1 MTALSIATSVTI
13 DPRRHDAVIFDL
25 DGVITDTASIHAA
38 AWTELFDGYLS
49 RRRLHDSED
58 HSPFTL
64 DDYQLFVDGKPRND
78 GVRDFLASRCISLP
92 WNGDANS
99 DSVLGLAIR
108 KDRLFLE
115 LITRGGV
122 PAFESTIALV
132 KQLHGVGLGVAVF
145 SSSRNCEQ
153 VLNAAGIGNLFEV
166 RVDGVVAEDLGLPGK
181 PDPAVLVEAAHRLG
195 AAPGR
200 TVVIEDAVSG
210 VSAGHH
216 GGFALVVGVDRTGH
230 ADELRCHGA
239 DVVVADL
246 AEVDIRTCDL
256 RLSEIPDAL
265 PLPHELAGVLR
276 TRRSALFLD
285 FDGTLSNIVNDPTGA
300 TLVAGAATALTRLAR
315 DCPVAIISGRDLP
328 DVQTRVGLTGI
339 WYAGSHGFE
348 LVGPSGEYHQNDAAL
363 AAVPY
368 LDRAAIALQ
377 VRLGEVPGIFLERKR
392 FGVAVHYRNVAA
404 DRVEEVV
411 AAVRE
416 AAGHDGTLRVTTG
429 RMVTELRPNV
439 DWDKGRALRWI
450 LEHVRHGDALTPIYF
465 GDDMTDEDAFDA
477 LPDSGVGVVVRNSE
491 DGDRRSAATFA
502 VDTPDEITEL
512 LRRLAE
518 LTGRDLV
525 TDQPIDAWTISYTG
539 YDPPTEKLREA
550 LCTVGNGVFATRGCA
565 PESDADAVHYPG
577 TYAAGVYNRLED
589 EISGTV
595 IDNESLVNLPNWLP
609 LTIRIDGGS
618 WFDIDSVDLLDYRQ
632 ELDLR
637 SAVLTRRFRFR
648 DDGGRTTSIVQRR
661 FVAMHLPHV
670 CALQMTLAA
679 ENWSGR
685 IEFRS
690 TLDGAVR
697 NTLVERY
704 RDLASAHLD
713 LHRAVELGPDSTLLV
728 VTTNQS
734 RVPVAMA
741 ARNTLWRNDEPITG
755 EYRYLEEDAKV
766 GHDIGV
772 YVSAGES
779 VTLEKVVT
787 LVTGRDHAV
796 SDPSDEAQRWVSR
809 LGRFDEILDGHVL
822 AWTHLWSRFSIE
834 LDGQDDSLRII
845 RFHLLHLLQTVS
857 PNTADLDAGVP
868 ARGLHGEAYRGHIFW
883 DELFVFP
890 VLNLRLPALTRSL
903 LRYRYRRLGEA
914 RSAANAAGLPGA
926 MFPWQSSGDGR
937 EESQKLHLNPKS
949 GRWNPDPSQRQ
960 HHIGL
965 AIAFNVWQYYEATGD
980 VEFLTECGAE
990 MLVEIARFF
999 AGLASYDQSRDRY
1012 TISGVI
1018 GPDEFHSGY
1027 PGKPY
1032 DGIDNNAYTNVMS
1045 VWVILRALDA
1055 LDMIPNE
1062 IRSELM
1068 ETLGVSDDEL
1078 TMWRKVSRRMFV
1090 PFHEG
1095 VISQFESYGELAE
1108 LDWDGYRTRYG
1119 DIARLD
1125 RILEAEGD
1133 DINRYQASKQADVLM
1148 LFYLLSADELGAL
1161 LERLGYELERETIP
1175 RTIDYY
1181 MARTSHGSTLS
1192 AVVHSWVLARADRN
1206 NAMAFFDRVLQSDIA
1221 DIQGGTTA
1229 EGIHLAAMAGS
1240 IDLLQR
1246 CFSGL
1251 ETRGDRLVLCPQ
1263 WPEAM
1268 GVLKFAIFYRG
1279 HRLLLRISGRQ
1290 ATVSADES
1298 SQPPIEIECRGEVV
1312 ELKSGCTVSLA

>member
-1 MTALSIATSVTI
+1 MTAPSLAMSVTI

-25 DGVITDTASIHAA
+25 DGVITDTASVHMA
-38 AWTELFDGYLS
+38 AWAELFDGYLS
-49 RRRLHDSED
+49 RRRCHDSED
-58 HSPFTL
+58 HGPFTL
-64 DDYQLFVDGKPRND
+64 DDYQRFVDGKPRND
-78 GVRDFLASRCISLP
+78 GVRDFLASRGISVR
-92 WNGDANS
+92 WSGGEDS
-99 DSVLGLAIR
+99 DSICGLGIR
-108 KDRLFLE
+108 KDRLFLGR
-115 LITRGGV
+115 IAQSGV
-122 PAFESTIALV
+122 PVFESTVALV
-132 KQLHGVGLGVAVF
+132 KQLQSFGVGVAVF
-145 SSSRNCEQ
+145 SSSRNCEH
-153 VLNAAGIGNLFEV
+153 VLNAAGIGDLFDV
-166 RVDGVVAEDLGLPGK
+166 RVDGIVAEDLGLPGK

-195 AAPGR
+195 ASPGR

-230 ADELRCHGA
+230 AAELRCHGA

-246 AEVDIRTCDL
+246 AEVDIRTCDR

-265 PLPHELAGVLR
+265 TSSHELAGVLR
-276 TRRSALFLD
+276 TKRPALFLD

-300 TLVAGAATALTRLAR
+300 TLVAGAAAALTRLAH

-328 DVQTRVGLTGI
+328 DVQTRVGLSGI

-368 LDRAAIALQ
+368 LDRAATALRS
-377 VRLGEVPGIFLERKR
+377 RLGEIPGIFLEHKR
-392 FGVAVHYRNVAA
+392 FGVAVHYRNVAP
-404 DRVEEVV
+404 DRVEEIV
-411 AAVRE
+411 AAVHE
-416 AAGHDGTLRVTTG
+416 AAGHDDALRVTSG

-439 DWDKGRALRWI
+439 DWDKGRALCWI
-450 LEHVRHGDALTPIYF
+450 LDHVRGGAALTPIYV
-465 GDDMTDEDAFDA
+465 GDDMTDEDAYDA
-477 LPDSGVGVVVRNSE
+477 LPDNGIGVVVRNSE

-502 VDTPDEITEL
+502 VDRPEEIADL
-512 LRRLAE
+512 LGRLAD
-518 LTGRDLV
+518 LIGREQVSESTVD
-525 TDQPIDAWTISYTG
+525 PWTISYTG

-565 PESDADAVHYPG
+565 PESSADAVHYPG
-577 TYAAGVYNRLED
+577 TYAAGVYNRLAD
-589 EISGTV
+589 DISGTV

-609 LTIRIDGGS
+609 LTFRIDGAA
-618 WFDIDSVDLLDYRQ
+618 WFDIDTADLLDYRQ
-632 ELDLR
+632 EFDLR
-637 SAVLTRRFRFR
+637 NAVLTRRFRFR
-648 DDGGRTTSIVQRR
+648 DDRGRTTAVAQRR
-661 FVAMHLPHV
+661 FVAMHLAHV
-670 CALQMTLAA
+670 CALEMTVVA

-690 TLDGAVR
+690 ILDGGVR

-704 RDLASAHLD
+704 RDLASAHLE
-713 LHRAVELGPDSTLLV
+713 LHCAGEIGRDSTLLS

-734 RVPVAMA
+734 RVPVAVA
-741 ARNTLWRNDEPITG
+741 ARNTLWRNDESIAG
-755 EYRYLEEDAKV
+755 DYRYLEEGAKV

-772 YVSAGES
+772 DVVAGES
-779 VTLEKVVT
+779 VTVEKIVT
-787 LVTGRDHAV
+787 LFTGHDPAV

-834 LDGQDDSLRII
+834 LDGHDDSLRII

-857 PNTADLDAGVP
+857 PNTVDLDAGVP

-903 LRYRYRRLGEA
+903 LQYRYRRLAEA
-914 RSAANAAGLPGA
+914 RSAAHEAGLPGA
-926 MFPWQSSGDGR
+926 MFPWQSSSDGR
-937 EESQKLHLNPKS
+937 EESQQLHLNPNS
-949 GRWNPDPSQRQ
+949 GRWNPDPSRHQ

-965 AIAFNVWQYYEATGD
+965 AIAFNVWQYYEATAD
-980 VEFLTECGAE
+980 VEFLTEYGAE

-999 AGLASYDQSRDRY
+999 VGLASYDESRHRY
-1012 TISGVI
+1012 TINGVI

-1027 PGKPY
+1027 PDAPY
-1032 DGIDNNAYTNVMS
+1032 DGIDNNAYTNVMC

-1055 LDMIPNE
+1055 LDLIPLQ
-1062 IRSELM
+1062 IRSDLL
-1068 ETLGVSDDEL
+1068 ETLGVRADEMRRW
-1078 TMWRKVSRRMFV
+1078 TEVSRRMFV
-1090 PFHEG
+1090 PFHDG
-1095 VISQFESYGELAE
+1095 VISQFESYGQLAE
-1108 LDWDGYRTRYG
+1108 LDWDAYRGRYG

-1148 LFYLLSADELGAL
+1148 LFYLLSAEELGGL
-1161 LERLGYELERETIP
+1161 FERLGYQLESEAIP

-1192 AVVHSWVLARADRN
+1192 AVVHSWVLARANRDK
-1206 NAMAFFDRVLQSDIA
+1206 AMEYFERVLQSDIG
-1221 DIQGGTTA
+1221 DIQGGTTS

-1263 WPEAM
+1263 WPETM
-1268 GVLKFAIFYRG
+1268 GELRFAIFYRG
-1279 HRLLLRISGRQ
+1279 HRLVLRISGTQ
-1290 ATVSADES
+1290 VEVSADEGT
-1298 SQPPIEIECRGEVV
+1298 QPPIEIECRGEVV
-1312 ELKSGCTVSLA
+1312 ELRSGCTVVLS